1 MSTFD
6 SQFDR
11 TRPYA
16 AAYAG
21 EPDDPTWR
29 SPAVAAAA
37 LAGTAAAGVAVVGVA
52 VIGAAAATASDAEA
66 TPDAAPAWGEGW
78 DAGWG
83 DGWGGGWDAGHAGR
97 DAPAPDG
104 SGDAGGAWLERGDY
118 TDAGVGGDGESF
130 YFIDGD
136 SSLML

>member
-1 MSTFD
+1 MPTFA

-11 TRPYA
+11 ARPYA

-37 LAGTAAAGVAVVGVA
+37 LAGSAVVGVVGVVA
-52 VIGAAAATASDAEA
+52 GAAAVEA
-66 TPDAAPAWGEGW
+66 VADSSPGWGENW
-78 DAGWG
+78 DAGWE
-83 DGWGGGWDAGHAGR
+83 
-97 DAPAPDG
+97 APEPG
-104 SGDAGGAWLERGDY
+104 ELGDAGGGAWTDRGDY

-136 SSLML
+136 SSLMIE